1 MALASID
8 ARVIFEIFDDDKNQV
23 LDTNEMDHISIFI
36 RAKMNLTS
44 PINKRLLIIGYYW
57 CFQGRFELLK
67 EAFFE
72 S

>member
-44 PINKRLLIIGYYW
+44 PINKRLLIIGYY
-57 CFQGRFELLK
+57 
-67 EAFFE
+67 
-72 S
+72 